1 MKLPKLKYTSRP
13 FPINEQNQAHW
24 RLRLPHAQQCHS
36 TTQYNP
42 NNSSD
47 ELDVIIGNTKV
58 ASHDNELQEKL
69 STEYLQS
76 VGLGKEIRYDLH
88 SITVK
93 FMLLQYKDQPIPIPS
108 FTHSERAALHDA
120 IKEIIMAAELLRAV
134 CAGNSDHKYELL
146 KTYIDDAHLKT
157 YFDKNH
163 QRCKVPVG
171 WLQRN
176 IYKIHA
182 RLTNCHDIITFIDAR
197 SDDVV
202 KMAALRPYLSTF
214 NELRKL
220 RDPRSNFAMRP
231 YDTQADTFTEKSSLR
246 CAPAGIRIHIF
257 YSPAFHLLEGLTEN
271 SRKFS
276 HFIIADIVGHDYND
290 IIYEAFS
297 IAILLSKYN

>member
-24 RLRLPHAQQCHS
+24 RLNLPHAQQCPL
-36 TTQYNP
+36 TTQYSS
-42 NNSSD
+42 NNCAD
-47 ELDVIIGNTKV
+47 QELDVIIGNTQI
-58 ASHDNELQEKL
+58 ASNDNELQEKL
-69 STEYLQS
+69 SHEYLQAL
-76 VGLGKEIRYDLH
+76 GLGKEIRYDLH

-120 IKEIIMAAELLRAV
+120 IKEIIMAAEILRAV
-134 CAGNSDHKYELL
+134 CAGNHKYELL
-146 KTYIDDAHLKT
+146 KTYIDQDHLKT
-157 YFDKNH
+157 YLDKNH

-197 SDDVV
+197 NDDVV

-220 RDPRSNFAMRP
+220 RDPRSNFAMQP

-246 CAPAGIRIHIF
+246 CAPAGIRINVFH
-257 YSPAFHLLEGLTEN
+257 SPTFNFSECLPRN
-271 SRKFS
+271 SITFS
-276 HFIIADIVGHDYND
+276 HFIITDIVDDDYND

-297 IAILLSKYN
+297 VAILLSRYN